1 MTVFLTKPDYG
12 GYFEFRLCADKADA
26 EQLISQECFDRNLL
40 QLVDDGSS
48 VASGKTRFYVNATT
62 AKPNSHHRVSIQ
74 LPLKDGIDCK
84 NCVIQWRYRTGH
96 ASWGTCK
103 DGTFAMGCG
112 AVEFQQEIRNCA
124 DVTIVPR
131 PLTETA
137 QGMLFFYSRILKF

>member
-12 GYFEFRLCADKADA
+12 GYYEFRLCADKADA
-26 EQLISQECFDRNLL
+26 EQIISQECFDRNLL

-96 ASWGTCK
+96 ESWGTCE

-112 AVEFQQEIRNCA
+112 AEEFQQEIRNCA